1 MAGYA
6 GALESPGG
14 GRNMDQH
21 SENVSRTEL
30 LIAVVGLWAI
40 LIALIVCFWFTGGA
54 VLDQETILP
63 ISRRPSW
70 V

>member
-1 MAGYA
+1 
-6 GALESPGG
+6 
-14 GRNMDQH
+14 MDQH
-21 SENVSRTEL
+21 SEDVSRTEL

-40 LIALIVCFWFTGGA
+40 LIALIVCFWVTGNG
-54 VLDQETILP
+54 VLEQETILP